1 MIRLL
6 VNGTVLTQDDSL
18 PVAQA
23 LAVKDGRIVEVGG
36 TDEILWLR
44 EDEYELIDLAGRT
57 VVPGFVDPHNHFS
70 IAALEVFWPDCRT
83 ADSVDDL
90 QRRLAVAAAGTP
102 AGEWIRGVGY
112 DHTRLPGRRHPTR
125 ADLDAAV
132 PDRPALLVHY
142 SHHQAV
148 ANSAA
153 LAAAGITRATP
164 DPPGGEIARDRAGE
178 PTGLL
183 FERALG
189 AVEAASRVGWEAR
202 FVEVARAAT
211 LRYAALGLTTIQDAA
226 VSPAMARR
234 YAEARAAGALAID
247 VGEVHV
253 GSAGWF
259 DPPDDAAP
267 GAPVKLFADGGYRC
281 AMRLGDR
288 VSGFLFYERQAL
300 AARMI
305 AAWRSDRGVVC
316 HALGNLGV
324 ETAVGAIEDAL
335 AREPAGRGRVRVDH
349 AMFLDRASLVR
360 LVDLGVWVVVQPSF
374 IWDHGGHA
382 PSPEVMLRPFATA
395 RAAGLPQAFS
405 SDYPCG
411 ENAPL
416 VGIQAAVTRR
426 TRLGE
431 PAGLEEALP
440 VEAALRAY
448 TLDAARAAG
457 LDGDRGSLVSG
468 KRGDLVVLSQNPL
481 ECRPEAIKDLQVLQT
496 WVQGIRLTG
505 RSLVT
510 VAGQ

>member
-1 MIRLL
+1 VIHLL
-6 VNGTVLTQDDSL
+6 VNATVLTMDDSL

-83 ADSVDDL
+83 ADSVEDL
-90 QRRLAVAAAGTP
+90 QRRLAGAAADTP
-102 AGEWIRGVGY
+102 AAEWIRGVGY

-132 PDRPALLVHY
+132 PDRPVLLVHY

-148 ANSAA
+148 ANSMA

-164 DPPGGEIARDRAGE
+164 DPPGGEIARDKAGE

-183 FERALG
+183 FERAIG
-189 AVEAASRVGWEAR
+189 AVETASRAGWETR
-202 FVEVARAAT
+202 FVDVARAAT
-211 LRYAALGLTTIQDAA
+211 LRYATLGLTTIQDAA
-226 VSPAMARR
+226 VTPAMARR

-247 VGEVHV
+247 VGEVRV
-253 GSAGWF
+253 GSTGWF

-281 AMRLGDR
+281 AMRVGDR
-288 VSGFLFYERQAL
+288 VSGFLFYERDAL
-300 AARMI
+300 AARVL
-305 AAWRSDRGVVC
+305 AAWRSGRSVVC

-324 ETAVGAIEDAL
+324 ETAVGAIEHAL
-335 AREPAGRGRVRVDH
+335 ARDPAGRGRVRIDH
-349 AMFLDRASLVR
+349 AMFLDAALLGR

-374 IWDHGGHA
+374 IWDHGGRA
-382 PSPEVMLRPFATA
+382 PAPGVLLRPFATA
-395 RAAGLPQAFS
+395 HAAGLPQAFS

-416 VGIQAAVTRR
+416 LGIQAAVTRR

-431 PAGLEEALP
+431 PSGPEEAVSP
-440 VEAALRAY
+440 EMALKAY
-448 TLDAARAAG
+448 TLDAARAAE
-457 LDGDRGSLVSG
+457 LDADRGALMAG
-468 KRGDLVVLSQNPL
+468 KRADFLVLSDNPL
-481 ECRPEAIKDLQVLQT
+481 ECPPEAIKEIQVLQT
-496 WVQGIRLTG
+496 WVQGVPIMVRP
-505 RSLVT
+505 
-510 VAGQ
+510 

>member
-1 MIRLL
+1 M
-6 VNGTVLTQDDSL
+6 DDSL

-44 EDEYELIDLAGRT
+44 EDDYELIDCAGRT
-57 VVPGFVDPHNHFS
+57 IVPGFVDPHNHFS
-70 IAALEVFWPDCRT
+70 LAALEVFWPDCRP
-83 ADSVDDL
+83 ADSVEDL
-90 QRRLAVAAAGTP
+90 QRRLAAAAGQTP
-102 AGEWIRGVGY
+102 AGQWVRGVGY
-112 DHTRLPGRRHPTR
+112 DHARLPGRRHPTR

-148 ANSAA
+148 ANSRA
-153 LAAAGITRATP
+153 LAAAGIARGTA
-164 DPPGGEIARDRAGE
+164 DPPGGEIGRDRSGE

-183 FERALG
+183 FERAIG
-189 AVEAASRVGWEAR
+189 AVDTASRAGWEAR
-202 FVEVARAAT
+202 FVDVARAAT

-281 AMRLGDR
+281 AMRVGDR
-288 VSGFLFYERQAL
+288 VSGFLFYEREAL
-300 AARMI
+300 ADRMV
-305 AAWRSDRGVVC
+305 AAWRSGRGVVC

-324 ETAVGAIEDAL
+324 ETAVAAIAEAL
-335 AREPAGRGRVRVDH
+335 TREPAGRGRVRVDH
-349 AMFLDRASLVR
+349 AMFLDRASLSR

-374 IWDHGGHA
+374 IWDHGGRA

-395 RAAGLPQAFS
+395 HAAGLRQAFS

-416 VGIQAAVTRR
+416 LGIQAAVTRR
-426 TRLGE
+426 TRRGE
-431 PAGLEEALP
+431 PSGLEEALP
-440 VEAALRAY
+440 AETALRAY
-448 TLDAARAAG
+448 TLEAARAAG
-457 LDGDRGSLVSG
+457 LEADRGALMSG
-468 KRGDLVVLSQNPL
+468 KRADFLLLSSNPL
-481 ECRPEAIKDLQVLQT
+481 EGPAEAIKDVRVLQT
-496 WVQGIRLTG
+496 WVGG
-505 RSLVT
+505 VPVLVRP
-510 VAGQ
+510 

>member
-1 MIRLL
+1 VIHLL
-6 VNGTVLTQDDSL
+6 VNATVLTMDDSL

-44 EDEYELIDLAGRT
+44 EDEYELIDLGGRT
-57 VVPGFVDPHNHFS
+57 IVPGFVDPHNHFS

-83 ADSVDDL
+83 AASVEEL
-90 QRRLAVAAAGTP
+90 QRLLGRAAGETP

-125 ADLDAAV
+125 AELDAAV

-148 ANSAA
+148 ANSRA
-153 LAAAGITRATP
+153 LAAAGITRGTP
-164 DPPGGEIARDRAGE
+164 DPPGGEIGRDKSGE

-183 FERALG
+183 FERAMSV
-189 AVEAASRVGWEAR
+189 VERASRAGREAR
-202 FVEVARAAT
+202 FVDVARAAT
-211 LRYAALGLTTIQDAA
+211 LRYAALGITTIQDAA
-226 VSPAMARR
+226 VSPSMARR

-253 GSAGWF
+253 GSTGWF

-288 VSGFLFYERQAL
+288 VSGFLFYEREAL
-300 AARMI
+300 AARMV
-305 AAWRSDRGVVC
+305 AAWRSGRGVVC

-349 AMFLDRASLVR
+349 AMFLDHASLAR

-374 IWDHGGHA
+374 IWDHGGRS
-382 PSPEVMLRPFATA
+382 PSPEVLLRPFATA
-395 RAAGLPQAFS
+395 HAAGLRQAFS

-416 VGIQAAVTRR
+416 LGIQAAVTRR

-431 PAGLEEALP
+431 PSGPEEALP
-440 VEAALRAY
+440 AETALRAY
-448 TLDAARAAG
+448 TLEAARAAG
-457 LDGDRGSLVSG
+457 VEHDRGMLMPGKRADFLVLSSNPLDG
-468 KRGDLVVLSQNPL
+468 P
-481 ECRPEAIKDLQVLQT
+481 PEAIKDVQVLQT
-496 WVQGIRLTG
+496 WVEGVPV
-505 RSLVT
+505 LVRP
-510 VAGQ
+510 

>member
-1 MIRLL
+1 M
-6 VNGTVLTQDDSL
+6 DDSL

-44 EDEYELIDLAGRT
+44 EDDYELIDCAGRT
-57 VVPGFVDPHNHFS
+57 IVPGFVDPHNHFS
-70 IAALEVFWPDCRT
+70 LAALEVFWPDCRT
-83 ADSVDDL
+83 ADSVEDL
-90 QRRLAVAAAGTP
+90 QRRLAAAAGETP

-112 DHTRLPGRRHPTR
+112 DHARLPGRRHPTR

-148 ANSAA
+148 ANSRA
-153 LAAAGITRATP
+153 LAAAGVARGTA
-164 DPPGGEIARDRAGE
+164 DPPGGEIGRDRSGE

-183 FERALG
+183 FERAIS
-189 AVEAASRVGWEAR
+189 AVDTASRAGWEAR
-202 FVEVARAAT
+202 FVDVARAAT

-226 VSPAMARR
+226 VSPAMTRR

-281 AMRLGDR
+281 AMRVGDR
-288 VSGFLFYERQAL
+288 VSGFLFYEREAL
-300 AARMI
+300 AARMV
-305 AAWRSDRGVVC
+305 AVWQSGRGVVC

-324 ETAVGAIEDAL
+324 ETAVAAIAEAL
-335 AREPAGRGRVRVDH
+335 TREPAGRGRVRVDH
-349 AMFLDRASLVR
+349 AMFLDRVSLSR

-374 IWDHGGHA
+374 IWDHGGRA

-395 RAAGLPQAFS
+395 HAAGLRQAFS

-416 VGIQAAVTRR
+416 LGIQAAVTRR
-426 TRLGE
+426 TRGGE
-431 PAGLEEALP
+431 PSGLEEALP
-440 VEAALRAY
+440 AETALRAY

-457 LDGDRGSLVSG
+457 LEADRGALMSG
-468 KRGDLVVLSQNPL
+468 KRADFLVLSSNPL
-481 ECRPEAIKDLQVLQT
+481 EGPAEAIKDVSVLQT
-496 WVQGIRLTG
+496 WVEGVPV
-505 RSLVT
+505 LVRP
-510 VAGQ
+510 

>member
-6 VNGTVLTQDDSL
+6 VNATVVTMDDSL

-44 EDEYELIDLAGRT
+44 EDDYEVIDLAGRT

-70 IAALEVFWPDCRT
+70 IGALEVFWPDCR
-83 ADSVDDL
+83 AAASLDEL
-90 QRRLAVAAAGTP
+90 QRLLAGAAASAP
-102 AGEWIRGVGY
+102 PGEWIRGVGY
-112 DHTRLPGRRHPTR
+112 DHGRLPGRRHPTR
-125 ADLDAAV
+125 HDLDAAV
-132 PDRPALLVHY
+132 PDRPALLVHF

-164 DPPGGEIARDRAGE
+164 DPPGGEIARDKAGE

-183 FERALG
+183 FERAMS
-189 AVEAASRVGWEAR
+189 AVEVASRSGWEAR
-202 FVEVARAAT
+202 FVDVARAAT

-226 VSPAMARR
+226 VSPAMAQR
-234 YAEARAAGALAID
+234 YAAARAAGALAID
-247 VGEVHV
+247 VQEVRV
-253 GSAGWF
+253 GSTGWF

-267 GAPVKLFADGGYRC
+267 GAPLKLFADGGYRC

-288 VSGFLFYERQAL
+288 VTGFLLYERQAL
-300 AARMI
+300 AARLVD
-305 AAWRSDRGVVC
+305 AWRARRDVVC

-335 AREPAGRGRVRVDH
+335 AREPAGRGRVRIDH
-349 AMFLDRASLVR
+349 AMFVDRALLTR

-374 IWDHGGHA
+374 IRDHGGAA
-382 PSPEVMLRPFATA
+382 PAPDVLLRPFATA
-395 RAAGLPQAFS
+395 RAAGLRQAFS
-405 SDYPCG
+405 SDFPCG

-416 VGIQAAVTRR
+416 LGIEAAVTRR

-431 PAGLEEALP
+431 ASGLEEALP
-440 VEAALRAY
+440 VEVALQAY

-457 LDGDRGSLVSG
+457 LTDRGCLMAG
-468 KRGDLVVLSQNPL
+468 KRADLLVLSGDPR
-481 ECRPEAIKDLQVLQT
+481 ECPAGSIGGVRVLQT
-496 WVQGIRLTG
+496 WVGGDRI
-505 RSLVT
+505 LV
-510 VAGQ
+510 QP

>member
-1 MIRLL
+1 VIHLL
-6 VNGTVLTQDDSL
+6 VNATVLTMDDSL

-23 LAVKDGRIVEVGG
+23 LAVKDGHIVEVGG

-44 EDEYELIDLAGRT
+44 EDDYELIDLGGRT

-83 ADSVDDL
+83 ADSVEDL
-90 QRRLAVAAAGTP
+90 QRRLLAAAAETP
-102 AGEWIRGVGY
+102 AGEWVRGVGY

-132 PDRPALLVHY
+132 PDRPVLLMHY

-148 ANSAA
+148 ASSRA

-164 DPPGGEIARDRAGE
+164 DPPGGEIARDRSGE

-183 FERALG
+183 FERAISG
-189 AVEAASRVGWEAR
+189 VEVASRAGWEAR

-226 VSPAMARR
+226 VTPAMAAR
-234 YAEARAAGALAID
+234 YADARAAGALAID

-259 DPPDDAAP
+259 EPPEDAA

-281 AMRLGDR
+281 AMRVGDR
-288 VSGFLFYERQAL
+288 VSGFLLYERPAL

-305 AAWRSDRGVVC
+305 AAWRSGRGVVC

-335 AREPAGRGRVRVDH
+335 AREPAGRGCVRVDH

-374 IWDHGGHA
+374 IWDHGGRA

-416 VGIQAAVTRR
+416 VGIQAAVTRH

-481 ECRPEAIKDLQVLQT
+481 ECPPEAIKDLQVLQT
-496 WVQGIRLTG
+496 WVQGVRLTG
-505 RSLVT
+505 QSLVNA
-510 VAGQ
+510 AGQ

>member
-6 VNGTVLTQDDSL
+6 VNATVLTMDDSL

-44 EDEYELIDLAGRT
+44 EDDYEVIDLEGRT

-70 IAALEVFWPDCRT
+70 IGALEVFWPDCRT
-83 ADSVDDL
+83 ADSVESL
-90 QRRLAVAAAGTP
+90 QGRLAAAATP
-102 AGEWIRGVGY
+102 PGLWVRGVGY
-112 DHTRLPGRRHPTR
+112 DHGRLPGRRHPTR

-132 PDRPALLVHY
+132 PDRPALLVHF

-153 LAAAGITRATP
+153 LAAAGISRATP
-164 DPPGGEIARDRAGE
+164 DPPGGEIARDKSGE

-183 FERALG
+183 FERAMG
-189 AVEAASRVGWEAR
+189 AVEVASRAGWQSR
-202 FVEVARAAT
+202 FGEVARAAT

-226 VSPAMARR
+226 VAPDAARL
-234 YAEARAAGALAID
+234 YAAARQAGALAID
-247 VGEVHV
+247 VGEIRV
-253 GSAGWF
+253 GSTGWF

-267 GAPVKLFADGGYRC
+267 GAPLKLFADGGYRC

-288 VSGFLFYERQAL
+288 VTGFLFYDREAL
-300 AARMI
+300 SARLLG
-305 AAWRSDRGVVC
+305 AWRARRDVVC

-335 AREPAGRGRVRVDH
+335 AREPAGRDRIRIDH
-349 AMFLDRASLVR
+349 AMFLDRGLPAR

-374 IWDHGGHA
+374 IWDHGGGSPA
-382 PSPEVMLRPFATA
+382 PEVLLRPFATA
-395 RAAGLPQAFS
+395 RAAGLRQAFS
-405 SDYPCG
+405 SDFPCG
-411 ENAPL
+411 ENSPL
-416 VGIQAAVTRR
+416 LGIQASVTRR

-431 PAGLEEALP
+431 PSGPEEALP
-440 VEAALRAY
+440 AEAALRAY

-457 LDGDRGSLVSG
+457 YPDRGVLAPG
-468 KRGDLVVLSQNPL
+468 KRADLLVLSGDPL
-481 ECRPEAIKDLQVLQT
+481 GCPPEAIKDIRVLQT
-496 WVQGIRLTG
+496 WVEG
-505 RSLVT
+505 RKILV
-510 VAGQ
+510 QP

>member
-1 MIRLL
+1 MIHLL
-6 VNGTVLTQDDSL
+6 VNATVLTMDDSL

-44 EDEYELIDLAGRT
+44 EDEYEVIDLAGRT

-83 ADSVDDL
+83 ADSVEEL
-90 QRRLAVAAAGTP
+90 QSRLALAAGDAP

-112 DHTRLPGRRHPTR
+112 DHTRLAGRRHPTR

-132 PDRPALLVHY
+132 PDRPVLLVHY

-148 ANSAA
+148 ANSMA

-164 DPPGGEIARDRAGE
+164 DPPGGEIARDKAGE

-183 FERALG
+183 FERAIG
-189 AVEAASRVGWEAR
+189 AVETASRAGWEAR
-202 FVEVARAAT
+202 FVDVARAAT

-226 VSPAMARR
+226 VTPAMARR

-247 VGEVHV
+247 VGEVRV
-253 GSAGWF
+253 GSTGWF

-281 AMRLGDR
+281 AMRVGDR
-288 VSGFLFYERQAL
+288 VSGFLFYERDAL
-300 AARMI
+300 AARVL
-305 AAWRSDRGVVC
+305 AAWRSGRSVVC

-335 AREPAGRGRVRVDH
+335 ARDPAGRGRVRIDH
-349 AMFLDRASLVR
+349 AMFLDAALLGR

-374 IWDHGGHA
+374 IWDHGGRA
-382 PSPEVMLRPFATA
+382 PAPGVLLRPFATA
-395 RAAGLPQAFS
+395 HAAGLPQAFS

-416 VGIQAAVTRR
+416 LGIQAAVTRR

-431 PAGLEEALP
+431 PSGPEEA
-440 VEAALRAY
+440 VSAEMALRAY

-457 LDGDRGSLVSG
+457 LDADRGALMAG
-468 KRGDLVVLSQNPL
+468 KRADFLVLSDNPL
-481 ECRPEAIKDLQVLQT
+481 ECPPEAIKDIQVLQT
-496 WVQGIRLTG
+496 WVQGVPIMVRP
-505 RSLVT
+505 
-510 VAGQ
+510 